1 MQINGHEL
9 KFSMTNAYTASQ
21 FEKALTAMQQAAQE
35 LENSPPQSLAD
46 GIRRQ
51 IQSAEDFIVCIFGD
65 SVTLESLD
73 CDTNELMDCLDVVEQ
88 VIDEANTQ
96 KEKLDRRF
104 SRYAPNRAKRRAA
117 RR

>member
-9 KFSMTNAYTASQ
+9 KFSMTNADTAAR
-21 FEKALTAMQQAAQE
+21 FEKALLSMQRAAQD
-35 LENSPPQSLAD
+35 LEAAPPQSLAE

-51 IQSAEDFIVCIFGD
+51 IQSAEEFITCIFGD
-65 SVTLESLD
+65 AVTLESLD
-73 CDTNELMDCLDVVEQ
+73 CDTDELMDCLDVVEQ

-104 SRYAPNRAKRRAA
+104 ARYAPNRAQRRAA

>member
-9 KFSMTNAYTASQ
+9 KFSMTNAETAAR
-21 FEKALTAMQQAAQE
+21 FEQALTAMQRAAQD
-35 LENSPPQSLAD
+35 LEDAPPQSLAE

-51 IQSAEDFIVCIFGD
+51 IQSAADFIACIFGD
-65 SVTLESLD
+65 SVTLESLG
-73 CDTNELMDCLDVVEQ
+73 CDADELMDCLDVVEQ
-88 VIDEANTQ
+88 VIDEANAQ

-104 SRYAPNRAKRRAA
+104 ARYAPNRAQRRAA